1 MLMLGNM
8 IGGGEHIENKRQFVH
23 RIFTVKLR
31 IAWGKSTGVFFSTK
45 FGAYVQ
51 IDFICIGEF
60 GNVYKGKL
68 TKPNKKK
75 ITVAVKT
82 LKVFKL

>member
-1 MLMLGNM
+1 MLTLGNM
-8 IGGGEHIENKRQFVH
+8 IGGGEDIENKQQLVH
-23 RIFTVKLR
+23 GIFTVQLR
-31 IAWGKSTGVFFSTK
+31 TAWGKSRGVLFSTK

-60 GNVYKGKL
+60 GDVYKGKL